1 MKKRKFILLGVAVV
15 LIALLL
21 EAGILNNVNSRN
33 TYQTSQVLL
42 DRVINVLDRN
52 TQSEEELIN
61 SLKDDYIVRAKAVA
75 YIIDAK
81 PEAEKDVDEL
91 RKIAN
96 LMSVDEVHLF
106 DKDGAIYSGS
116 VPKYYGY
123 NFDSGEQLEY
133 FKPMLTDK
141 TLTMCQDVTPNTSE
155 GKEMMYAITWNE
167 AGTRMVQ
174 VGIKPVRLLE
184 EVKQNEVSSVVENMP
199 VYEGMSILVA
209 DTKTGEIYGAT
220 DTDKIGKTLEDIGVD
235 TRDSN
240 LAKIASMKVYVDGK
254 KQKCILRQDDKYVVG
269 VLITSTFNFQNTIIA
284 MLIVGVYLSLATACM
299 IYMLW
304 RIFKTDKEKELLMYR
319 SHTDE
324 LTGCFN
330 RHAYEEDIAQLRMD
344 EAFVYISL
352 DLNGLKTVNDSLGHA
367 AGDEVIRG
375 VAFCMKQCFAEIGKV
390 YRIGGDEF
398 VIIVLNQIQNI
409 ENIRETFDKA
419 VRRWQGKM
427 VKEMSVSCGYVS
439 SDEKEWDTIYDI
451 AKAADAR
458 MYENKAAYYQKSGRD
473 RRK

>member
-1 MKKRKFILLGVAVV
+1 MKKRKFILLGVVVV

-21 EAGILNNVNSRN
+21 EAGILNNVNNRN

-106 DKDGAIYSGS
+106 DKDGTIYSGS

-123 NFDSGEQLEY
+123 NFDSGEQIEY

-235 TRDSN
+235 TRDFK
-240 LAKIASMKVYVDGK
+240 LAETASVKVSVDGK
-254 KQKCILRQDDKYVVG
+254 KQKCILRQDDKYVVS
-269 VLITSTFNFQNTIIA
+269 VLIASTFNF
-284 MLIVGVYLSLATACM
+284 
-299 IYMLW
+299 
-304 RIFKTDKEKELLMYR
+304 KK
-319 SHTDE
+319 
-324 LTGCFN
+324 
-330 RHAYEEDIAQLRMD
+330 
-344 EAFVYISL
+344 
-352 DLNGLKTVNDSLGHA
+352 
-367 AGDEVIRG
+367 
-375 VAFCMKQCFAEIGKV
+375 
-390 YRIGGDEF
+390 
-398 VIIVLNQIQNI
+398 
-409 ENIRETFDKA
+409 
-419 VRRWQGKM
+419 
-427 VKEMSVSCGYVS
+427 
-439 SDEKEWDTIYDI
+439 
-451 AKAADAR
+451 
-458 MYENKAAYYQKSGRD
+458 
-473 RRK
+473 

>member
-21 EAGILNNVNSRN
+21 EAGILNNVNNRN

-123 NFDSGEQLEY
+123 NFDSGEQMEY

-155 GKEMMYAITWNE
+155 GKEMMYAIT
-167 AGTRMVQ
+167 
-174 VGIKPVRLLE
+174 
-184 EVKQNEVSSVVENMP
+184 
-199 VYEGMSILVA
+199 
-209 DTKTGEIYGAT
+209 
-220 DTDKIGKTLEDIGVD
+220 
-235 TRDSN
+235 
-240 LAKIASMKVYVDGK
+240 
-254 KQKCILRQDDKYVVG
+254 
-269 VLITSTFNFQNTIIA
+269 
-284 MLIVGVYLSLATACM
+284 
-299 IYMLW
+299 
-304 RIFKTDKEKELLMYR
+304 
-319 SHTDE
+319 
-324 LTGCFN
+324 
-330 RHAYEEDIAQLRMD
+330 
-344 EAFVYISL
+344 
-352 DLNGLKTVNDSLGHA
+352 
-367 AGDEVIRG
+367 
-375 VAFCMKQCFAEIGKV
+375 
-390 YRIGGDEF
+390 
-398 VIIVLNQIQNI
+398 
-409 ENIRETFDKA
+409 
-419 VRRWQGKM
+419 
-427 VKEMSVSCGYVS
+427 
-439 SDEKEWDTIYDI
+439 
-451 AKAADAR
+451 
-458 MYENKAAYYQKSGRD
+458 
-473 RRK
+473 

>member
-1 MKKRKFILLGVAVV
+1 MKKRKFIMLGVAVV

-21 EAGILNNVNSRN
+21 EAGILNNVNNRN

-123 NFDSGEQLEY
+123 NFDSGEQMEY

-184 EVKQNEVSSVVENMP
+184 EVKQNEVSSVVENQN
-199 VYEGMSILVA
+199 LVCGC
-209 DTKTGEIYGAT
+209 KKHWAT
-220 DTDKIGKTLEDIGVD
+220 DFKYTDGMW
-235 TRDSN
+235 N
-240 LAKIASMKVYVDGK
+240 
-254 KQKCILRQDDKYVVG
+254 
-269 VLITSTFNFQNTIIA
+269 
-284 MLIVGVYLSLATACM
+284 
-299 IYMLW
+299 
-304 RIFKTDKEKELLMYR
+304 
-319 SHTDE
+319 
-324 LTGCFN
+324 
-330 RHAYEEDIAQLRMD
+330 
-344 EAFVYISL
+344 
-352 DLNGLKTVNDSLGHA
+352 
-367 AGDEVIRG
+367 
-375 VAFCMKQCFAEIGKV
+375 
-390 YRIGGDEF
+390 
-398 VIIVLNQIQNI
+398 
-409 ENIRETFDKA
+409 
-419 VRRWQGKM
+419 
-427 VKEMSVSCGYVS
+427 
-439 SDEKEWDTIYDI
+439 I
-451 AKAADAR
+451 AKFFGLSRSDI
-458 MYENKAAYYQKSGRD
+458 
-473 RRK
+473 RRIRVLPCLDICGFCHTFHEK

>member
-1 MKKRKFILLGVAVV
+1 M
-15 LIALLL
+15 
-21 EAGILNNVNSRN
+21 NNRN

-106 DKDGAIYSGS
+106 DKDGTIYSGS

-123 NFDSGEQLEY
+123 NFDSGEQIEY

-235 TRDSN
+235 TRNFN
-240 LAKIASMKVYVDGK
+240 LAETASVKVSVDGK
-254 KQKCILRQDDKYVVG
+254 KQKCILRQ
-269 VLITSTFNFQNTIIA
+269 
-284 MLIVGVYLSLATACM
+284 YLSLATACM

-330 RHAYEEDIAQLRMD
+330 RHAYEEDIVQLRMD

-352 DLNGLKTVNDSLGHA
+352 DMNGLKTVNDSLGHA
-367 AGDEVIRG
+367 AGDELIRG
-375 VAFCMKQCFAEIGKV
+375 VASCMKQCFAEVGKV

-398 VIIVLNQIQNI
+398 VIIVLDQMQNI
-409 ENIRETFDKA
+409 ENIRETFDKT

-439 SDEKEWDTIYDI
+439 SDEKEWDTNYDI

-473 RRK
+473 RRKR